1 MEASDSF
8 LIPVGDSI
16 AGISI
21 GNERKNSIIVTC
33 KNTGIKVY
41 EVIIVLPQKIKKH
54 EIKLRLS
61 IRCLINNVLRIGQHQ
76 QH

>member
-41 EVIIVLPQKIKKH
+41 EVISFTSKNKKNT
-54 EIKLRLS
+54 KLNYDS
-61 IRCLINNVLRIGQHQ
+61 PSGV
-76 QH
+76 